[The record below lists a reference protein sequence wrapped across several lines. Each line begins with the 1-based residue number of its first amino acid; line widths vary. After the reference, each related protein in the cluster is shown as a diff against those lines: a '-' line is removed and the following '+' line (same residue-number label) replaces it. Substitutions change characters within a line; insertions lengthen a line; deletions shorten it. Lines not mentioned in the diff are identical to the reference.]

1 MTDTTT
7 TTTKC
12 AMQYTV
18 HYNSKQYANLSFS
31 LTITFASSPSAV
43 PMIEAGPLEIDMA
56 SFVLRIDPSILQS
69 SGL

>member
-31 LTITFASSPSAV
+31 LTITFAFSLCASPKTLTSGLA
-43 PMIEAGPLEIDMA
+43 IGTA
-56 SFVLRIDPSILQS
+56 SFVLRVDPSL
-69 SGL
+69 L